1 MVLEKWSCFD
11 QELLLKYYNI
21 LELHEQ
27 DFKMDLNYTGQS
39 SLDVSTTKAK
49 VHTGTC
55 TLKLH
60 ASEQII
66 FDKWFDH
73 GDTPNKILFRK
84 LCIWITL
91 SRINKSWIIMRFWET
106 PHLLLP

>member
-1 MVLEKWSCFD
+1 MRKMVLEKWSCFD

-66 FDKWFDH
+66 FDK
-73 GDTPNKILFRK
+73 
-84 LCIWITL
+84 
-91 SRINKSWIIMRFWET
+91 
-106 PHLLLP
+106 